1 MSHNINPSG
10 GQTCENLEAECNIL
24 GMELLN
30 VLEYIGDTVDYR
42 QITPLIQK
50 LSNSM
55 DFITANVNKLKNIAL
70 TTGELE
76 EQLQEKKEILSELQE
91 KLKRYK
97 LIIGNE

>member
-1 MSHNINPSG
+1 
-10 GQTCENLEAECNIL
+10 
-24 GMELLN
+24 MELLN